1 MYPTNKLENF
11 AHLNLVEYMLFR
23 QGALKGYIMHD
34 KARAF
39 VQAQPSQIYV
49 CGACLI
55 AQPIWEIVKFTTLVG
70 SVLIEKITQA

>member
-1 MYPTNKLENF
+1 MYHTNKLENF

-23 QGALKGYIMHD
+23 PGALKGYIMHD

-49 CGACLI
+49 C
-55 AQPIWEIVKFTTLVG
+55 E
-70 SVLIEKITQA
+70 